1 MKYVESKDG
10 LQPEKSP
17 VTFLPIDEPFKAIE
31 DSDDSIMAVTVVAR
45 RGGRWVLFRRGP
57 LLPWE
62 IPAGDRMADE
72 TPLEAAK
79 RVLLNCTGASA
90 IFTPIALYQAKKR
103 GMLFFA
109 EVSGSVEA
117 GDQSREIRVQDME
130 ILPKD
135 LSDPEMI
142 WAMYRRIQG
151 WLNLQSSADER
162 WDVYDENFQLTG
174 RLHRRGDPMPD
185 GDYHLVVGI
194 WIQNSRGEFL
204 NTRRSPNKGFP
215 NLWEN
220 TGGSALAGDDSLSA
234 ALREVREE
242 TGFELD
248 PEKGQCIM
256 RIEGRDYF
264 TDCWHFKQDFDLK
277 DAVLQVGETCD
288 VRWASR
294 TQIEKDLKDGYFVPV
309 EHLET
314 LLDQMTGK

>member
-1 MKYVESKDG
+1 MKYVESQTG
-10 LQPEKSP
+10 LQQEKSP
-17 VTFLPIDEPFKAIE
+17 ITFWSIDEALK
-31 DSDDSIMAVTVVAR
+31 DLNDSIQAVTVIAR
-45 RGGRWVLFRRGP
+45 RRGKWVLFRRSTSA
-57 LLPWE
+57 PWE
-62 IPAGDRMADE
+62 IPVGDRRADE

-79 RVLLNCTGASA
+79 RTLSNFTGASA
-90 IFTPIALYQAKKR
+90 IFTPIALYQTEKR

-109 EVSGSVEA
+109 ETGDFMETVELSG
-117 GDQSREIRVQDME
+117 EIRVQDME
-130 ILPKD
+130 ILPKN

-162 WDVYDENFQLTG
+162 WDVYDENFQPTG

-220 TGGSALAGDDSLSA
+220 TGGSALAGDDSLLA
-234 ALREVREE
+234 ALREVHEE

-256 RIEGRDYF
+256 RIRGRGYF
-264 TDCWHFKQDFDLK
+264 TDCWYFKQDFDLK
-277 DAVLQVGETCD
+277 DAVLQAGETCD

-294 TQIEKDLKDGYFVPV
+294 AQIEKDLKDGYFVPV
-309 EHLET
+309 EYLDI
-314 LLDQMTGK
+314 LMDQMTGK